1 MNHQHNGLEVHIER
15 TPLGT
20 LEIYFIDRRG
30 GRLRVAQPVNLIFEE
45 MQPGEA
51 PKHGPTLRLY
61 DDWGEELLQ
70 AFAESLDKRNIKT
83 DKDAKIE
90 GTLEATRF
98 HLEDLRRLLKLR
110 PKEDREQT

>member
-20 LEIYFIDRRG
+20 LDIYFIDRRG
-30 GRLRVAQPVNLIFEE
+30 DRLHVAQPVDLIFEE
-45 MQPGEA
+45 VQPGEA

-61 DDWGEELLQ
+61 DGWGEELLQ
-70 AFAESLDKRNIKT
+70 AFAEALDKRNIKT
-83 DKDAKIE
+83 EKDAKIE

-110 PKEDREQT
+110 PKETDAQS